1 MKQKIIIAIISVIS
15 FIGTVHAN
23 SPDILFIL
31 LDDLRWDALS
41 YKNHP
46 YVSTPHIDQLRSQGV
61 SLENAFCATS
71 ICCPS
76 RATFLTGTYA
86 STHGVIDNETSEYNP
101 SITPPFTKQLQE
113 ANYTTAMIGKWHMG
127 HSAQPRPF
135 FDHWISFKGQ
145 GKYNDETFN
154 INGQNVPQ
162 QGYTTDLLT
171 AETIRFI
178 EHQPKNK
185 PWFCMLSHK
194 AVHEPFMPHP
204 RHITAFGADQ
214 TDIEPTSWSSDFT
227 GKPDWHRRQR
237 SRDVRWFY
245 RTKEYEEEQLP
256 MSVPAQTWNPHQKK
270 YIEQF
275 RCLASVDDG
284 IGKIIRALEKRGTL
298 HNTLIIFTSDNGYFH
313 GEHRRWDKRL
323 AMEESIRIPM
333 VISYP
338 GHIKKGDTVT
348 QLVSNI
354 DMAPTILDYAGIHMP
369 NQMQGKSMRNLFE
382 GDKSDWRKSIFYEY
396 WVDLV
401 HSIPTMTAV
410 RTDRYKLVQYP
421 EINDLD
427 ELYDLK
433 TDPNELTNLATSSQ
447 HSKLH
452 HQMKQLL
459 NQEKK
464 EIGWRADVFP
474 KNLPRYRGTQSLDSQ
489 LLKSTTHFKGT
500 QNDLIKIP
508 YNEDAD
514 PSSWPWEITLE
525 VNPETDGVIA
535 SQASPSYGVTL
546 FIQDNR
552 PGIAIRCKTWIDSVT
567 ILDAPVVNMREWT
580 TLQAVIDYN
589 RVSFKVDGKLIESR
603 PLPQPFKVRTKQP
616 LFIGGT
622 GPHSISSDLPNQPF
636 RGQLRH
642 VTVKRPSIE

>member
-237 SRDVRWFY
+237 SPRCALVLPNKRVR
-245 RTKEYEEEQLP
+245 
-256 MSVPAQTWNPHQKK
+256 
-270 YIEQF
+270 
-275 RCLASVDDG
+275 
-284 IGKIIRALEKRGTL
+284 
-298 HNTLIIFTSDNGYFH
+298 
-313 GEHRRWDKRL
+313 RR
-323 AMEESIRIPM
+323 
-333 VISYP
+333 
-338 GHIKKGDTVT
+338 
-348 QLVSNI
+348 
-354 DMAPTILDYAGIHMP
+354 
-369 NQMQGKSMRNLFE
+369 
-382 GDKSDWRKSIFYEY
+382 
-396 WVDLV
+396 
-401 HSIPTMTAV
+401 
-410 RTDRYKLVQYP
+410 
-421 EINDLD
+421 
-427 ELYDLK
+427 
-433 TDPNELTNLATSSQ
+433 ATSYV
-447 HSKLH
+447 
-452 HQMKQLL
+452 
-459 NQEKK
+459 
-464 EIGWRADVFP
+464 R
-474 KNLPRYRGTQSLDSQ
+474 
-489 LLKSTTHFKGT
+489 
-500 QNDLIKIP
+500 
-508 YNEDAD
+508 
-514 PSSWPWEITLE
+514 
-525 VNPETDGVIA
+525 
-535 SQASPSYGVTL
+535 
-546 FIQDNR
+546 
-552 PGIAIRCKTWIDSVT
+552 
-567 ILDAPVVNMREWT
+567 
-580 TLQAVIDYN
+580 
-589 RVSFKVDGKLIESR
+589 SR
-603 PLPQPFKVRTKQP
+603 PDMESASEE
-616 LFIGGT
+616 IY
-622 GPHSISSDLPNQPF
+622 
-636 RGQLRH
+636 
-642 VTVKRPSIE
+642 